1 MTQLTGRV
9 LNTQSTG
16 WDEAR
21 VGFAEWAPYNQNE
34 PQVIVFCQDTQD
46 VVNAINWARENK
58 VPLRA
63 RSGRHN
69 YEAYSSLNK
78 GGIIIDV
85 SEIAFIRAEQGGTT
99 ATVGAG
105 LDMVTLVEGL
115 NDVGV
120 SFPTATGASVGLAG
134 LTLGGGFGMTT
145 RLWGMTCDSLAGVEI
160 VTADGNVLNC
170 SREQNADLFWACQG
184 GGGGNFGIVTSFTF
198 NTHPVGNVAIFSIT
212 CPGPALRR
220 WSMPGRSGHR
230 TLTAASP
237 VR

>member
-9 LNTQSTG
+9 LNAQSTG

-85 SEIAFIRAEQGGTT
+85 SEIDFIRAEQGGTT

-115 NDVGV
+115 NDGLEVARPGNRAGDV
-120 SFPTATGASVGLAG
+120 AAALYAALGRAGIEREGRCGYPIGLSYPPDWGERTISFRTTDDTILEAGMTFHFMPGLWMADWGLEITESILIRETGPAECLASVE
-134 LTLGGGFGMTT
+134 
-145 RLWGMTCDSLAGVEI
+145 RK
-160 VTADGNVLNC
+160 
-170 SREQNADLFWACQG
+170 LF
-184 GGGGNFGIVTSFTF
+184 VK
-198 NTHPVGNVAIFSIT
+198 P
-212 CPGPALRR
+212 
-220 WSMPGRSGHR
+220 
-230 TLTAASP
+230 
-237 VR
+237 